1 MSSGGGGEYVLYR
14 EAQVSSHPFCAHLLP
29 TICLLGTLQ
38 VCCQCTLDVWW
49 WWGGGVI
56 MYYIGKIRSA
66 LIHFVFYLQYAR
78 HAAVLLSV
86 HFGCLMGAGGCNV
99 SGGSGQ
105 LSPILCPS
113 LTHCML
119 GVLQFLSVIA
129 SCSSKQAFCSLC
141 DRSCY

>member
-1 MSSGGGGEYVLYR
+1 
-14 EAQVSSHPFCAHLLP
+14 
-29 TICLLGTLQ
+29 
-38 VCCQCTLDVWW
+38 
-49 WWGGGVI
+49 

-66 LIHFVFYLQYAR
+66 LIHFVFYLQYAKY
-78 HAAVLLSV
+78 AAVPLSV

-119 GVLQFLSVIA
+119 GTLQFLSVIA